1 MCVSLV
7 LLLVCPVV
15 VEVVGVGGDEVFSV
29 SVGVEGEGSSAAE
42 LLDGL

>member
-1 MCVSLV
+1 MLGSLV
-7 LLLVCPVV
+7 LLLLGPVV

-29 SVGVEGEGSSAAE
+29 SVGVEVECFCAAE